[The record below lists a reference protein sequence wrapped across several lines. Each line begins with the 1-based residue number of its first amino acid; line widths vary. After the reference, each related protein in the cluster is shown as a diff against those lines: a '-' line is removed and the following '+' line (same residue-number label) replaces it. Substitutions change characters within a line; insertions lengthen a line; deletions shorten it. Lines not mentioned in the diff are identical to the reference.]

1 MANPNVRVEV
11 IPRYLVTESSEEKK
25 RYVFS
30 YTVTIHNEGDHT
42 AQLLSRHWII
52 TNGETL
58 KTQEV
63 RGDGVIGK
71 QPTILPGESYT
82 YTSGTVMETPVGTMQ
97 GSYRMIDDEGEY
109 FDVPIPVFSLAATH
123 SVH

>member
-1 MANPNVRVEV
+1 MANANLSVDVV
-11 IPRYLVTESSEEKK
+11 PRYLASESNQEKN
-25 RYVFS
+25 RYVFT
-30 YTVTIHNEGDHT
+30 YTVTIHNRGEYT

-52 TNGETL
+52 TNGQTL

-63 RGDGVIGK
+63 RGDGVVGK

-82 YTSGTVMETPVGTMQ
+82 YTSGTVMDSPVGTME

-109 FDVPIPVFSLAATH
+109 FDIPIPVFTLAATN

>member
-1 MANPNVRVEV
+1 MSKVFVHVMPHYMEE
-11 IPRYLVTESSEEKK
+11 ESSKEKN

-30 YTVTIHNEGDHT
+30 YTVSITNET
-42 AQLLSRHWII
+42 ENEVQLLSRHWII

-63 RGDGVIGK
+63 RGDGVVGQKPVI
-71 QPTILPGESYT
+71 QPGESYT
-82 YTSGTVMETPVGTMQ
+82 YTSGTVMEAPVGTMHGFYTMQ
-97 GSYRMIDDEGEY
+97 DHEGEF
-109 FDVPIPVFSLAATH
+109 FDVEIPVFTLAVTH

>member
-1 MANPNVRVEV
+1 MASNNVAVKVLPEYIPEESNPA
-11 IPRYLVTESSEEKK
+11 KK
-25 RYVFS
+25 RYVFA
-30 YTVTIHNEGDHT
+30 YTVVIENLGEQS

-63 RGDGVIGK
+63 RGDGVIGQ
-71 QPTILPGESYT
+71 QPHIQPGEHFE
-82 YTSGTVMETPVGTMQ
+82 YTSGTVLESPVGTMQ
-97 GSYRMIDDEGEY
+97 GSYRMLDEDGEY
-109 FDVPIPVFSLAATH
+109 FDVHIPVFTLAATH

>member
-1 MANPNVRVEV
+1 MANPNVRVDV
-11 IPRYLVTESSEEKK
+11 IPRYLVEESSDEKK

-30 YTVTIHNEGDHT
+30 YTVTIHNEGERT

-97 GSYRMIDDEGEY
+97 GSYRMIDDEGIY
-109 FDVPIPVFSLAATH
+109 FDVPIPVFTLAATH